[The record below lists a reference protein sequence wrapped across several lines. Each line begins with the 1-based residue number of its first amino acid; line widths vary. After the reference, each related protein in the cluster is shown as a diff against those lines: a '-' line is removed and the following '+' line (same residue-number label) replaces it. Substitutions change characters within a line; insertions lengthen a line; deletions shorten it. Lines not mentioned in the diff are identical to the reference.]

1 MTQKHYQLS
10 HATATILNKL
20 RETTA
25 HQNLTAGKFCAEKN
39 KSTPRLTPSAGPKT
53 KGRKIDYLTRS

>member
-1 MTQKHYQLS
+1 VTQKHYQLS

-39 KSTPRLTPSAGPKT
+39 KSTPRLTLAQDQKPKAE
-53 KGRKIDYLTRS
+53 KSII